1 MYSTKFGPYDG
12 DSWEALMQICF
23 RLKYESEYYQ
33 PVPAS
38 SGDCGIEGF
47 TKNGKVF
54 QCYCPDNNLSS
65 RDLYE
70 KQRDKITTDIKK
82 LNLYQKKLSRFL
94 NGTLIKE
101 WIFVTP
107 ESRMNDLVLHC
118 NGKTDEILKL
128 NLPIIDPTFK
138 VIIHDIDN
146 FAREIPI
153 ALNADGQKLL
163 IDKEQ
168 LDGGSLI
175 KWKDQEIDL
184 VSNAIRKHTKRF
196 PVNASGVEEK
206 VNKLTDATIE
216 SFLDQTTILSRWRQ
230 LHPDDYE
237 KFLILFSQ
245 IEKEIEELCM
255 FPTDDINLLYRQLRS
270 LVKEKLTGN
279 FGYLNEITIDNLT
292 NGAIADWLL
301 RCPLDFE

>member
-1 MYSTKFGPYDG
+1 VYNTKFGPYDG
-12 DSWEALMQICF
+12 DSWEAMMQICF
-23 RLKYESEYYQ
+23 RLKYETEHYQ

-65 RDLYE
+65 KDLYE

-82 LNLYQKKLSRFL
+82 LSLYQKKLSRFL

-107 ESRMNDLVLHC
+107 ESRMNDLLLHC
-118 NGKTDEILKL
+118 NSKTDEVRKL
-128 NLPIIDPTFK
+128 NLPIIDSNFK

-146 FAREIPI
+146 FVREIPI

-168 LDGGSLI
+168 IDGGSLI
-175 KWKDQEIDL
+175 KWKDQKIDL

-196 PVNASGVEEK
+196 PGNASGIEEK

-216 SFLDQTTILSRWRQ
+216 SFLDQITILTRWRQ

-245 IEKEIEELCM
+245 IEKEIAELCM
-255 FPTDDINLLYRQLRS
+255 FPSDDNNLLYKQFRI
-270 LVKEKLTGN
+270 LVKERLTGN